1 MTFVLKSWALKFR
14 EILRNPVYIKDRK
27 IDRYIVYWPVRKI
40 RSSCYPII
48 KYKLIMNIIS

>member
-1 MTFVLKSWALKFR
+1 MTFVLKSWALKLR
-14 EILRNPVYIKDRK
+14 EKLRNPVYIKDRK